1 MGLSARSTRAIG
13 ETVFPPRSS
22 GAKQR
27 QPREE
32 GDLKKVK
39 MIGFRPPPELL
50 SFITEAEAA
59 GYTKT
64 AVVLRC
70 VEIAKDVI
78 DAMGDDWW
86 EVERRA
92 NVEKV
97 GPGVVL
103 SRLALEAL
111 KKPGRK

>member
-1 MGLSARSTRAIG
+1 MALPAKTNPNG
-13 ETVFPPRSS
+13 ENVFPPRPGS
-22 GAKQR
+22 GPKVRQR
-27 QPREE
+27 REE
-32 GDLKKVK
+32 GDLRKIK

-50 SFITEAEAA
+50 GFIEKREAD

-70 VEIAKDVI
+70 VELAKEI
-78 DAMGDDWW
+78 IETMGDDWW
-86 EVERRA
+86 EIERRG

-103 SRLALEAL
+103 GRLAQQMLGPR
-111 KKPGRK
+111 KK